1 MNPTNRPAVSAT
13 VGDPVQL
20 GLDDLDADTQ
30 TIMQALVDLL
40 PTEARKRRT
49 PTNDE
54 LMQTFPPGY
63 KGDPDAESERRP
75 GTDT

>member
-1 MNPTNRPAVSAT
+1 MNPASRPAVSAT
-13 VGDPVQL
+13 VGDPIQL
-20 GLDDLDADTQ
+20 GLDDPDADTQ
-30 TIMQALVDLL
+30 AIMQALVDLL
-40 PTEARKRRT
+40 PPEARERRA

-63 KGDPDAESERRP
+63 KGDPNAESERRP